1 MLEQLTA
8 SAGGLIHTYGVAGVF
23 LASIVEEII
32 APIPS
37 AGVVLLA
44 GFLLIPPEATWA
56 AAATAAAVKV
66 MIPASIGLT
75 IGSLFPYGVARIGG
89 KLAVDKCGRMLGVE
103 WSLVERAQARFARSH
118 SDELLL
124 FGVRCV
130 PVIPSVVIGVLCGL
144 VRLPLPEFVIFTFL
158 GSLVRTF
165 ILALVGWSA
174 SAAYS
179 AYAERFSRGEDIVLG
194 VIAVAAVALA
204 LRWRA
209 RRKRKSRND

>member
-8 SAGGLIHTYGVAGVF
+8 TAGDLIHTYGVLGVF
-23 LASIVEEII
+23 LASIVEEVI

-44 GFLLIPPEATWA
+44 GFLLIPPEATWTA
-56 AAATAAAVKV
+56 AAAAAAVNV

-75 IGSLFPYGVARIGG
+75 VGSLFPYGVARIGG
-89 KLAVDKCGRMLGVE
+89 KLAVDKCGRLLGID
-103 WSLVERAQARFARSH
+103 WSLVERAQARFTRSR

-144 VRLPLPEFVIFTFL
+144 VRLPLPEFILFTFL

-179 AYAERFSRGEDIVLG
+179 AYAEQFSRGEDIVLG
-194 VIAVAAVALA
+194 IIAIAIVAFA
-204 LRWRA
+204 LRWHS
-209 RRKRKSRND
+209 KRKQR